1 MLKYFHSPSC
11 PLTQLRHAK
20 LNLKKSRDVHNVTRY
35 AVLLITAQDVTRLY
49 TPFVVIQQAK
59 RKDLEVRYGA
69 LNVGLM
75 LEM

>member
-35 AVLLITAQDVTRLY
+35 AVLLITAQDVTSLY
-49 TPFVVIQQAK
+49 MPFVVTQQAK
-59 RKDLEVRYGA
+59 QNNLVVRYSA
-69 LNVGLM
+69 LNVG
-75 LEM
+75 

>member
-35 AVLLITAQDVTRLY
+35 AVLLITAQDVTSLY
-49 TPFVVIQQAK
+49 MPFVVTQQAK
-59 RKDLEVRYGA
+59 QNNLLVRYSA
-69 LNVGLM
+69 LNVG
-75 LEM
+75 